1 MTLKR
6 YYLIGITFILL
17 STTNSFSFTNSN
29 NKKIYSSKYITN
41 YLYGSILYDDHQ
53 HNLAVN
59 NLSKNFKLQGQHS
72 DYDMKFV
79 TSLIVEGRF
88 DEAEQYIS
96 SLNKAYSN
104 VFIFNFLKS
113 IFYLKNE
120 EYEKALKQIKK
131 VRSQDRLFTELK
143 NILVFWIE
151 LEKNKK
157 TKHTQVKEFKSIN
170 SPGITLINRFLASK
184 YIGNVELYESY
195 NLQILSSDGYGRYKI
210 LSAWNLSKDGEK
222 DKALKI
228 LELALIKN
236 SQNVLLKQSFKN
248 FKKQNYHITSFFNS
262 KKINHN
268 LSEIFYLFSNLYQQR
283 NDILFSN
290 LLLSIS
296 LEFNKNFLSNNLIKF
311 ENKLTYNP
319 KHNFNYLFLSKLRG
333 IGDEYLWHINYNLL
347 RHSKNQ
353 QINNLVSMININDFF
368 IEKKYMDIGNYYRV
382 KKDYKSALV
391 YYNKVEEI
399 NSDQDWSFYYF
410 KGICYERLKKWK
422 DSEKNLQ
429 KSISLS
435 PKKYSVINYLAYSWL
450 ERRENIDEA
459 TKMLEEAVEL
469 SKWELGYIIDSL
481 GWAYFLKEDYSK
493 AEQILKIAYE
503 KTPYESEVY
512 DHYGDA
518 LWKQKKY
525 LQARYVWKNALNLEN
540 IELERKKR
548 IQEKIL
554 NGPKFSEKN

>member
-1 MTLKR
+1 M
-6 YYLIGITFILL
+6 
-17 STTNSFSFTNSN
+17 
-29 NKKIYSSKYITN
+29 
-41 YLYGSILYDDHQ
+41 YLYLTF
-53 HNLAVN
+53 L
-59 NLSKNFKLQGQHS
+59 NLS
-72 DYDMKFV
+72 
-79 TSLIVEGRF
+79 
-88 DEAEQYIS
+88 
-96 SLNKAYSN
+96 
-104 VFIFNFLKS
+104 FIYKVN
-113 IFYLKNE
+113 

-131 VRSQDRLFTELK
+131 VKSQDRLFIELKNTLVFWMELEQNQKTK
-143 NILVFWIE
+143 NILV
-151 LEKNKK
+151 KN
-157 TKHTQVKEFKSIN
+157 FKSNN
-170 SPGITLINRFLASK
+170 SPGITLINKFLASK
-184 YIGNVELYESY
+184 YIGDVELYRSY
-195 NLQILSSDGYGRYKI
+195 KLKILDSDSYVRYKV
-210 LSAWNLSKDGEK
+210 LSAWNLSNEGKRDQ
-222 DKALKI
+222 ALKI
-228 LELALIKN
+228 LELALMKN

-248 FKKQNYHITSFFNS
+248 FKQENYNISSFFNS

-283 NDILFSN
+283 NDFLFSN

-296 LEFNKNFLSNNLIKF
+296 LEFNKGFLSNNLIKF
-311 ENKLTYNP
+311 ENTLTYNSQ
-319 KHNFNYLFLSKLRG
+319 HNFNYLFLSKLRG
-333 IGDEYLWHINYNLL
+333 IGDEYLWHVNYNLL
-347 RHSKNQ
+347 RYTKNQ
-353 QINNLVSMININDFF
+353 QINNLVSLINANDFF
-368 IEKKYMDIGNYYRV
+368 VEKKYMDLGNYYRV

-391 YYNKVEEI
+391 YYDKVEKT

-422 DSEKNLQ
+422 DSEKNLK

-481 GWAYFLKEDYSK
+481 GWAYFLKEDYGK
-493 AEQILKIAYE
+493 AEKILKIAYE

-540 IELERKKR
+540 IELERKKSIR
-548 IQEKIL
+548 EKIL